1 MNDSKT
7 LFAEFVQS
15 NPHPDQLSEDRLR
28 SVLADIFKGDRDR
41 QEIVSS
47 LIKTGKLFSLPMSN
61 VEALASSYALV
72 LNIDREI
79 AFDSISMCLAVVQE
93 QMKQSPSNQ
102 VTQKTKITLKN
113 LSWDSAPVDVAPT
126 KGDYLKARDYNGK
139 KEQLDAH
146 PQIPYPKYTL
156 KDDIDDY
163 GGKLYEELFRPLLCA
178 VIGFGIPTYLIVLLL
193 NYLGKENWNV
203 YAWCLYGIICLCVL
217 CKGISDFFQYK
228 SSLANPRNEDC
239 YHFNHLTKYIQ
250 KKGYAARAEK
260 IMKNVYNEARANKD
274 RYDMK
279 RLCEMIERAYQD
291 ALEDVLCYFNDEER
305 WAYLE
310 ANEAFRKGGAGDLSV
325 YGDLYMRYYN
335 DTENHREPF
344 NIAKYAVNIWGDKYG
359 RPDI

>member
-1 MNDSKT
+1 MKDSKT
-7 LFAEFVQS
+7 LFAEFLQS
-15 NPHPDQLSEDRLR
+15 NPHPEQLSEDRLHN
-28 SVLADIFKGDRDR
+28 VLADIFKGDKDR
-41 QEIVSS
+41 QEIISS
-47 LIKTGKLFSLPMSN
+47 LIKTGKLFSLSMSN
-61 VEALASSYALV
+61 IDTLASSYALV

-113 LSWDSAPVDVAPT
+113 LSWDSAPVDVKPT

-178 VIGFGIPTYLIVLLL
+178 VIGFGIPTYLITLSF
-193 NYLGKENWNV
+193 NHFDKEGWNV
-203 YAWCLYGIICLCVL
+203 YVWGVYGAISLYVLYRGIM
-217 CKGISDFFQYK
+217 DFLRYK
-228 SSLANPRNEDC
+228 SSCGNPRNEDY
-239 YHFNHLTKYIQ
+239 YHRIHLTKYLYN
-250 KKGYAARAEK
+250 KGYAARAEK

-291 ALEDVLCYFNDEER
+291 ALEDVLCYFDDEER

-310 ANEAFRKGGAGDLSV
+310 ANEAYRKRGAGDLSV
-325 YGDLYMRYYN
+325 YGDLYMRYYY

-344 NIAKYAVNIWGDKYG
+344 NIAKYAVNIWGDKFG

>member
-1 MNDSKT
+1 MKDSKT
-7 LFAEFVQS
+7 LFAEFLQS
-15 NPHPDQLSEDRLR
+15 NPHPEQLSEDRLH
-28 SVLADIFKGDRDR
+28 SVLADIFKGDKDR
-41 QEIVSS
+41 QEIISS
-47 LIKTGKLFSLPMSN
+47 LIKTGKLFSLSMSN
-61 VEALASSYALV
+61 IDSLASSYALV

-113 LSWDSAPVDVAPT
+113 LSWDSAPVDVKPT
-126 KGDYLKARDYNGK
+126 KGDYLKARDYYGK

-156 KDDIDDY
+156 KDNIDDY
-163 GGKLYEELFRPLLCA
+163 GGTLYEELFRPLLCA
-178 VIGFGIPTYLIVLLL
+178 VIGFGIPTYLITLLF
-193 NYLGKENWNV
+193 NHFDKEGWNV
-203 YAWCLYGIICLCVL
+203 YVWCVYGAICLYVL
-217 CKGISDFFQYK
+217 FKGIADFIEYK
-228 SSLANPRNEDC
+228 SPIDDMRNED
-239 YHFNHLTKYIQ
+239 YYRQIHISKYLY
-250 KKGYAARAEK
+250 KKGITKQAEK
-260 IMKNVYNEARANKD
+260 IMKDVYTEARANKD

-291 ALEDVLCYFNDEER
+291 ALEDVLCYFDDEER
-305 WAYLE
+305 WEYLE
-310 ANEAFRKGGAGDLSV
+310 ANEAYRKGGAGDLSV
-325 YGDLYMRYYN
+325 YGDLYMRYYY